1 MNKTQKLGEFLQ
13 GLLYK
18 VVIFGAISQIGEKWN
33 SLFPLEIVA
42 YVEKGVKIF
51 SNKYF
56 LLIKN
61 VKSLSLKD
69 SNI

>member
-1 MNKTQKLGEFLQ
+1 MK

-18 VVIFGAISQIGEKWN
+18 MIIFGATPQIGEKWN

-61 VKSLSLKD
+61 VKNLSLKD

>member
-18 VVIFGAISQIGEKWN
+18 MIIFGATPQIGEKWN

-56 LLIKN
+56 FINKEC
-61 VKSLSLKD
+61 KEFIAKRF
-69 SNI
+69 

>member
-1 MNKTQKLGEFLQ
+1 MI
-13 GLLYK
+13 
-18 VVIFGAISQIGEKWN
+18 IFGATPQIGEKWN

-61 VKSLSLKD
+61 VKNLSLKD